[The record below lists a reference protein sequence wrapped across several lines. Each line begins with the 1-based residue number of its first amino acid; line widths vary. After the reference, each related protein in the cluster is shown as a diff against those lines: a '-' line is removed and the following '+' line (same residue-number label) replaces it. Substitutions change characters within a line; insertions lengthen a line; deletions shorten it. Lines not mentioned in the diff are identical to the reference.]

1 MSDPPARSRDELFDD
16 DDADE
21 PEHRRLFERAVPEV
35 IKRIIERALESGV
48 EKLTEGPENL
58 RHMLHDLKLPKEA
71 MQYLYGQ
78 VDDTKKGLYRVVAKE
93 IRDVLDHTNFAEEIA
108 KVLTLLSFEIN
119 TQIRFVPNPVA
130 DEEEA
135 ERDHAGKARGD
146 EAAEGERSKA
156 AGGGSGDSSIAPEG
170 GLPRIPRPKV
180 VSKVVMKARD
190 KLERRGKD

>member
-1 MSDPPARSRDELFDD
+1 MSDPPTRSREDPFDD

-21 PEHRRLFERAVPEV
+21 PERRRLFERAVPEV

-58 RHMLHDLKLPKEA
+58 RHLLHDLKLPKEA

-119 TQIRFVPNPVA
+119 TQIRFVPNPVV
-130 DEEEA
+130 DEGEA
-135 ERDHAGKARGD
+135 ERDHGGKARED
-146 EAAEGERSKA
+146 EAAASTADR
-156 AGGGSGDSSIAPEG
+156 GSEDSTTEPEG
-170 GLPRIPRPKV
+170 SLPRIPRPQV